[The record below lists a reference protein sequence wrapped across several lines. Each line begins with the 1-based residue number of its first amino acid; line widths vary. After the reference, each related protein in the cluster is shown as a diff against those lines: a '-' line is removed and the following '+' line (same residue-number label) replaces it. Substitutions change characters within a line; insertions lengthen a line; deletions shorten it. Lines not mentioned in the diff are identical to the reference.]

1 MTRTA
6 LAAKAALL
14 AAPLL
19 ALASA
24 ALSPTVADGDVTAME
39 TSRRAMLIGHAI
51 STLSIM
57 LLTAGTIWL
66 ALSLARSAP
75 RLALGGGI
83 LGVAGSL
90 IVLFEDGITAGE
102 PAVVSASSHAQALGL
117 VNHIEASAFRGLEP
131 LALLGDLGLALLALA
146 AVRAGAPRWS
156 AIATAAGAFAEGAG
170 FATGTRVV
178 VIAGFAVLLAGLVG
192 LTSSRTDVAAST
204 AETLRG
210 PSLSETA

>member
-39 TSRRAMLIGHAI
+39 SSPQAMLLSHAI

-66 ALSLARSAP
+66 ALTLARSAP

-90 IVLFEDGITAGE
+90 IVLFEDGITAAE
-102 PAVVSASSHAQALGL
+102 PAVVSASSPARALGL
-117 VNHIEASAFRGLEP
+117 VNHIEASAFRSLEP
-131 LALLGDLGLALLALA
+131 LALLGDLGLALLAIA
-146 AVRAGAPRWS
+146 AVRAGAPRWA
-156 AIATAAGAFAEGAG
+156 AIATALGAFAEGAG
-170 FATGTRVV
+170 FATGTRLAVV
-178 VIAGFAVLLAGLVG
+178 AGFAALFAGLVG
-192 LTSSRTDVAAST
+192 LTGSRTHLADNP
-204 AETLRG
+204 AEPLPG
-210 PSLSETA
+210 SALSQSA